1 MLLICGASQ
10 RRAQSVRHLLIG
22 RGIDPD
28 AIRYEY
34 RGDTQQVQQCDGVK
48 PRAALLECL
57 LPNRRVEVRF
67 ELAR

>member
-1 MLLICGASQ
+1 
-10 RRAQSVRHLLIG
+10 VRELLIG
-22 RGIDPD
+22 RGVAADK
-28 AIRYEY
+28 IRYEY

-67 ELAR
+67 ELGR